1 MENSH
6 HSNGFAGKKPAP
18 NGKQNGNRKQKRKVT
33 GSPWNVG
40 VVGLGKLGMP
50 VALGM
55 SINGHDVMGYD
66 IEPARAQKDSF
77 PHREI
82 GPNGE
87 PSIEPLLRE
96 SSLKFGSLPEVV
108 SHADIIFVAV
118 QTPHDPRY
126 EGVTRLPEER
136 VDFDYTYL
144 VAAVRNLATAIAENG
159 QDKIVVIIS
168 TVLPGTIRRE
178 ILPVLNDHVKLCYNP
193 FFIAMG
199 TTIQDFLNPEFVLF
213 GVRDKGAAE
222 KAKEFYATIHDQPFY
237 ETTVENAELIK
248 VAYNTFISMKVCYVN
263 TLMEIC
269 HNSPGCD
276 VDEVTGAFGLA
287 TERLLST
294 KYLRG
299 GMGDGGGCHPRDNI
313 ALSWLAR
320 EMDLSYDWFENVML
334 CREKQ
339 TEWLADLIEEH
350 HQRRGYEDKTVGI
363 YGRSFKAET
372 NLTVGSPATLLA
384 NILAERGFEVEMYDP
399 YIDTGR
405 CPFSKPGVY
414 FVGTN
419 HKQFSA
425 DSWHFPVG
433 SVVIDP
439 WRYIPKQE
447 GVDVVHVGVGDREP
461 AGLPSGVSQSVQASA
476 MPLDSTI
483 PPEVSGDYG
492 RAASGD

>member
-1 MENSH
+1 MENGH
-6 HSNGFAGKKPAP
+6 HSNGSAGKKAASNGNHNG
-18 NGKQNGNRKQKRKVT
+18 NGKRKKTKQT
-33 GSPWNVG
+33 TSPWNVG
-40 VVGLGKLGMP
+40 VVGLGKLGLP

-55 SINGHDVMGYD
+55 SLNGHDVMGYD
-66 IEPARAQKDSF
+66 IEPSRAQKESF

-96 SSLKFGSLPEVV
+96 SSMKFGSLPDVV
-108 SHADIIFVAV
+108 RHADIIFVAV

-136 VDFDYTYL
+136 VDFDYRYL
-144 VAAVRNLATAIAENG
+144 VAAVSNLATAIAENG
-159 QDKIVVIIS
+159 EDKIVVIIS

-213 GVRDKGAAE
+213 GVRDKRAAE
-222 KAKEFYATIHDQPFY
+222 KAKEFYATIHDKPFY

-276 VDEVTGAFGLA
+276 VDAVTGAFGLA

-320 EMDLSYDWFENVML
+320 EMNLSYDWFEGVML

-339 TEWLADLIEEH
+339 TEWLADLIEDQH
-350 HQRRGYEDKTVGI
+350 LARGYEGKTVGI

-384 NILAERGFEVEMYDP
+384 NILKERGFEVEMYDP
-399 YIDTGR
+399 YIDNGPS
-405 CPFSKPGVY
+405 PFSNAGVY
-414 FVGTN
+414 FVATN
-419 HKQFSA
+419 HKQFA
-425 DSWHFPVG
+425 DEQWQFPMG

-439 WRYIPKQE
+439 WRYIPKRE
-447 GVDVVHVGVGDREP
+447 GVDVIHVGVAE
-461 AGLPSGVSQSVQASA
+461 SVSQHLSTVDPQTEYLPLAAESNTSA
-476 MPLDSTI
+476 GAEYS
-483 PPEVSGDYG
+483 EG
-492 RAASGD
+492 ASGD